1 MTEQTSPIPILIFIL
16 LVEGVTLL
24 GVLGMLCHLF
34 FMKPRVGS
42 FRIHS
47 NQNDQQTTTEE
58 E

>member
-1 MTEQTSPIPILIFIL
+1 MTEQTSPILIFIL
-16 LVEGVTLL
+16 VVQSLTIL

-42 FRIHS
+42 FRTHS

>member
-1 MTEQTSPIPILIFIL
+1 MTEQTSPILIFIL
-16 LVEGVTLL
+16 VVQSLTIL

-47 NQNDQQTTTEE
+47 NQNDDNQQTDEE
-58 E
+58 EK